1 EKKKDELI
9 IVTKNGDNSKVIELS
24 KEIAKLEKEAET
36 KFESLEISQTKV
48 DTIND
53 EYQIKLEELM

>member
-1 EKKKDELI
+1 M
-9 IVTKNGDNSKVIELS
+9 ELS

-36 KFESLEISQTKV
+36 KFESLEISQTKL